1 MEKKNLEYLARLRKA
16 MSEHGIDAT
25 VISGTDPHQSELPPH
40 HWRGREWLT
49 GFWSGN
55 GTNGTAVVTAD
66 KALCWTDSR
75 YFIQAEEQLKGT
87 GFSMMKEDGPDA
99 VDLIDWLTENM
110 KAGQTVGI
118 DGMTFSISYTQRMQQ
133 ELADNDIKFNDNFP
147 QFDYIYPER
156 PERPKNKL
164 FIHDE
169 KIVGETVNSKME
181 RLMAEVK
188 NEFANAVLLSSS
200 TSMLYFFRCSATS
213 SVIFSRSM
221 KSTLR
226 EGFIYR

>member
-1 MEKKNLEYLARLRKA
+1 MA
-16 MSEHGIDAT
+16 
-25 VISGTDPHQSELPPH
+25 
-40 HWRGREWLT
+40 
-49 GFWSGN
+49 
-55 GTNGTAVVTAD
+55 
-66 KALCWTDSR
+66 
-75 YFIQAEEQLKGT
+75 
-87 GFSMMKEDGPDA
+87 DA

-118 DGMTFSISYTQRMQQ
+118 DGMTFSISYTQRMRQ

-188 NEFANAVLLSSS
+188 NEFANAALLSALGDIAWYQPAHCRRHCVLSYIRGLS
-200 TSMLYFFRCSATS
+200 IYKPLPQGAFHRPRKNNG
-213 SVIFSRSM
+213 RS
-221 KSTLR
+221 
-226 EGFIYR
+226 G